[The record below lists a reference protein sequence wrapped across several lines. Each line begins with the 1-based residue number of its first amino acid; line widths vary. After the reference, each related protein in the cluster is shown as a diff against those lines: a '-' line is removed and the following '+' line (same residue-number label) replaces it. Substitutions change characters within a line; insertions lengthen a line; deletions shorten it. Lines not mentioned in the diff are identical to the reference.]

1 MNNVSLDAY
10 SIFKDVYE
18 NRNIAQTAN
27 KLNVSPS
34 SVSYR
39 IKMLEEMLNIKLFER
54 KSFGVEPTAC
64 ADELYYNINEA
75 LSMIKNV
82 ERDIIEK
89 KNSNNGNIYIV
100 FIII

>member
-18 NRNIAQTAN
+18 NKNIAQTAN

-39 IKMLEEMLNIKLFER
+39 IKKLEEMLNIKLFIR
-54 KSFGVEPTAC
+54 KSRK
-64 ADELYYNINEA
+64 I
-75 LSMIKNV
+75 IKH
-82 ERDIIEK
+82 K
-89 KNSNNGNIYIV
+89 KI
-100 FIII
+100 